1 MCKALKDERC
11 DKRAIQKSSAK
22 IPQAGTLAMGEA
34 LKKLMKSTV
43 FFNIDNNHSK
53 SYNLLKDNKG
63 LK

>member
-1 MCKALKDERC
+1 MNDVIKEQYRKALLKYHKLD
-11 DKRAIQKSSAK
+11 
-22 IPQAGTLAMGEA
+22 TLAIGEA

-53 SYNLLKDNKG
+53 SYNLLKDNKE